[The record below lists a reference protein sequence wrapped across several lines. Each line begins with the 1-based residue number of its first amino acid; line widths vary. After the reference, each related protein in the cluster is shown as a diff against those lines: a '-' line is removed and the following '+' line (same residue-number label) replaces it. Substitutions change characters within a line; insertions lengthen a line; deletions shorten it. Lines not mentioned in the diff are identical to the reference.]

1 MRWGIMDVDGREE
14 EEAAINETH
23 TCTVEGEGIKWTDT
37 CERERE
43 TIKQIHIAVIL
54 KYPTLLL
61 CLTLVAFQ
69 LCHSRGTSFR

>member
-37 CERERE
+37 YERERDHQ
-43 TIKQIHIAVIL
+43 TDSHRRHPQVPDPVVVL
-54 KYPTLLL
+54 DPRCVSTLP
-61 CLTLVAFQ
+61 Q
-69 LCHSRGTSFR
+69 